1 MVTLVTDI
9 NTDPSYRRRTDSDR
23 ALSSS
28 SVLDDIG
35 HSDKQWPLDT
45 TWMDPGGGPDL
56 KHSHGQFLF
65 FFSFFNHL
73 LKLEDPILDVQAMNI
88 QYIRNK

>member
-9 NTDPSYRRRTDSDR
+9 NTDPSYRRRSDSAR

-45 TWMDPGGGPDL
+45 NMDGPRWWPRPQAFAWAV
-56 KHSHGQFLF
+56 SFLF
-65 FFSFFNHL
+65 SFCNHL